1 MEQTLKVQPRK
12 MNGKVLIIV
21 LSIAS
26 IIIKFIAYLEGIGI
40 NLFNLISSYLPSS
53 LLRMNFSFEYFVR
66 LFTSVHSPKM
76 IENFTS
82 SMISSTISVISGIL
96 PVVLFLVYIAFF
108 YKKSKAT
115 ALLPITFGIIAILQ
129 VVTIIKITI
138 SVIGSIITIFSTG
151 SITLINVIVLIGSYT
166 INVIFGICTIAVV
179 VLLLIGSL
187 KGFVNKPLVIIPCAL
202 CIGAHLIVGLGFN
215 LFLIILNVVY
225 LITTFGTY
233 HLANLLSQFCGF
245 TSSFGGI
252 LFWGAI
258 LIFVAKNYVPEII
271 PMSDANLASLIK
283 KNPKKAKDI
292 LTMRYESGKLS
303 EEDYN
308 ARISEIDATVS

>member
-1 MEQTLKVQPRK
+1 MEQTLKVQSRK
-12 MNGKVLIIV
+12 LNGKVAIII

-26 IIIKFIAYLEGIGI
+26 IIFKFIAYLEGIGI
-40 NLFNLISSYLPSS
+40 NLFSLISLYLPSS

-82 SMISSTISVISGIL
+82 SMIWSTISVISGIL
-96 PVVLFLVYIAFF
+96 TVVLFLVYIAFF

-115 ALLPITFGIIAILQ
+115 ALLPITFGIVALSQ
-129 VVTIIKITI
+129 VVTIIKSTI
-138 SVIGSIITIFSTG
+138 SLIEGIITIFSTG

-166 INVIFGICTIAVV
+166 INAIFGICIFAVV

-187 KGFVNKPLVIIPCAL
+187 KGFVNKPLVVIPCAFNV
-202 CIGAHLIVGLGFN
+202 GAHLIVGLGFN
-215 LFLIILNVVY
+215 LFSIILNAIY

-233 HLANLLSQFCGF
+233 HLANLFSQFCGF
-245 TSSFGGI
+245 TSSFSGI

-283 KNPKKAKDI
+283 KNPEKAKNI
-292 LTMRYESGKLS
+292 LTLRYESGKLS